1 MWFVFREGSYC
12 SRPCRV
18 DERYAVLLG
27 EILLEVSGVKKD
39 QKEKSRT

>member
-27 EILLEVSGVKKD
+27 EILLEGKRS
-39 QKEKSRT
+39 EKRSKREE